1 MSASFRELSI
11 PVFQS
16 ISAMPDTPPSSS
28 APKATPIPEDLRKQL
43 AHFQQALWKIK
54 ITEAILAG
62 LFGLIISFLLVFAL
76 ERLFPMP
83 SLVRLAILMGGTS
96 LAAVFAPYW
105 VRRWVYGHRRE
116 EQLARLIAKKFPRLG
131 DRLLGIVELQ
141 DQKEA
146 SEALSPELR
155 AAAMIHVA
163 NQAAK
168 RNMDDALP
176 YSRHKKLALGVI
188 AGAAAIAFG
197 FTVAPKAGGN
207 ALKRWLMPLSD
218 TEHYTFTQFDTDK
231 MPDPLVVPLGEVF
244 TLNAPLREDSDDKP
258 ATARARYNQQ
268 DWLEAKLDENG
279 SYRFEFIGQNIKGD
293 ITIEAG
299 DAKHQVSVEPKVRP
313 EVSGFEAMVT
323 LPDYL
328 QLDPRAMDI
337 RTGAL
342 TALEGSKVVLTG
354 NFSSEIASA
363 KARLE
368 PLPVA
373 ADILSVDKSPIEA
386 ATPEDLEIAQAGAKQ
401 LAEETAAA
409 KLIEMP
415 NPRALQVSIS
425 GKSVSSEPIELGH
438 FHAEVP
444 FTWTD
449 VDGLDG
455 ASSFKVEIKTSEDR
469 APSSYIQGIERN
481 IVILAE
487 EVLKFDLINEDDFGL
502 QEIGL
507 AWTGQFSKA
516 TEGEPAK
523 GSIAMKKGSPS
534 SSRLNEQV
542 VFSPQTYG
550 ITPQTL
556 ILSAYTEDY
565 KPGRGRIY
573 SEPITLYILTRDEHA
588 QVIKKRFD
596 RVISELEDAARKERN
611 NLDENERLDKNN
623 TAEELQEEDAREKLA
638 ESEEKEA
645 ENAEKMKEIA
655 KKMEEIFKDAARNGE
670 LNDKTMK
677 DMADALQNMKEL
689 AEQDMPEVE
698 KKLGEAQ
705 DQKSTPE
712 KSESDLKEGIEK
724 QKEALKKM
732 QETIEKANQ
741 ANENFEASTFVN
753 RLKKV
758 SADEGTIGNSLNS
771 ALTGSDGKATQPLA
785 GATPGSDDIDP
796 IHERLLQELSGQQR
810 SITNDVRWIE
820 EDLERFYARTQ
831 KPIHKEV
838 YELMAASLIGER
850 LEKLREKV
858 SKNHTFD
865 SIKFAKMWSNTLK
878 EWAEK
883 LEGPKDDGGGGGGG
897 GGGGEEK
904 DFEFMLKVMRMV
916 QAEQDIRGRTRSFEQ
931 MLRSLKLSNP

>member
-1 MSASFRELSI
+1 MSASLLKPLVRVLESH
-11 PVFQS
+11 S
-16 ISAMPDTPPSSS
+16 KMPEPSSPS
-28 APKATPIPEDLRKQL
+28 SPHQSTPIPAELSKQL
-43 AHFQQALWKIK
+43 ADFQKSLWRIK

-62 LFGLIISFLLVFAL
+62 IFGLIISFLLVFAL
-76 ERLFPMP
+76 ERLFPIP
-83 SLVRLAILMGGTS
+83 ALARLAILVAGTS

-116 EQLARLIAKKFPRLG
+116 EQLARLISRKFPKLG

-146 SEALSPELR
+146 QEALSPELR

-168 RNMDDALP
+168 RDMNDALP
-176 YSRHKKLALGVI
+176 YSRHKKLALGVLM
-188 AGAAAIAFG
+188 GAAAIAFG
-197 FTVAPKAGGN
+197 FSIAPKAGGN

-231 MPDPLVVPLGEVF
+231 MPDPLVVPLGEAF
-244 TLNAPLREDSDDKP
+244 SLKAPLKEDSDEKP
-258 ATARARYNQQ
+258 ATARARYGQQ
-268 DWLEAKLDENG
+268 DWVEAELGDDG
-279 SYRFEFIGQNIKGD
+279 AYQFEFTGQEVQD
-293 ITIEAG
+293 QITVEAG
-299 DAKHQVSVEPKVRP
+299 DARHRVRVEPEVRP
-313 EVSGFEAMVT
+313 EVSGFEALVT

-328 QLDPRAMDI
+328 QLDPRVMDI

-342 TALEGSKVVLTG
+342 TALEGSKVVLKG
-354 NFSSEIASA
+354 SFSREISNAN
-363 KARLE
+363 ARLNPQ
-368 PLPVA
+368 PLEEDAVSEGGSAIEVESP
-373 ADILSVDKSPIEA
+373 SV
-386 ATPEDLEIAQAGAKQ
+386 LESAQAEAEKKEKEAEAK
-401 LAEETAAA
+401 
-409 KLIEMP
+409 KLVEMP
-415 NPRALQVSIS
+415 EPRDLKLTMDGATI
-425 GKSVSSEPIELGH
+425 SSEPIDLGR
-438 FHAEVP
+438 FHASVP

-449 VDGLDG
+449 VKGLDG
-455 ASSFKVEIKTSEDR
+455 AGSFKVEIKTAEDQV
-469 APSSYIQGIERN
+469 PTSYIQGIERN

-487 EVLKFDLINEDDFGL
+487 ETLEFDIISEDDFGL
-502 QEIGL
+502 KEIGL
-507 AWTGQFSKA
+507 SWVGSFNKPTD
-516 TEGEPAK
+516 GEPAS
-523 GSIAMKKGSPS
+523 GSIALKKGSPS
-534 SSRLNEQV
+534 SNRLSERAI
-542 VFSPQTYG
+542 FSPQTYG
-550 ITPQTL
+550 IEPQTL

-573 SEPITLYILTRDEHA
+573 SEPLTIYILTRDEHA

-596 RVISELEDAARKERN
+596 RVISELEDAARKELN

-623 TAEELQEEDAREKLA
+623 TAEELQSEESKEKLA
-638 ESEEKEA
+638 ESEQKEA

-670 LNDKTMK
+670 LDQKTMK
-677 DMADALQNMKEL
+677 EMADALQNMKEL
-689 AEQDMPEVE
+689 GEQDMPEVE

-712 KSESDLKEGIEK
+712 KTEKDLKEAIKK

-753 RLKKV
+753 RLKKS
-758 SADEGTIGNSLNS
+758 SADEGSIGNSLNS
-771 ALTGSDGKATQPLA
+771 ALTGKLA
-785 GATPGSDDIDP
+785 IVGASPNSDDIDP
-796 IHERLLQELSGQQR
+796 VNQRLLGELSGQQR
-810 SITNDVRWIE
+810 SITNDVRWIQ

-838 YELMAASLIGER
+838 YEDMAKSLIDEKLER
-850 LEKLREKV
+850 LREKIQ
-858 SKNHTFD
+858 KNHTFT
-865 SIKFAKMWSNTLK
+865 SRKLAKDWSDQLM

-883 LEGPKDDGGGGGGG
+883 LEGPKDDGGGDGGGG

-916 QAEQDIRGRTRSFEQ
+916 QAEQDIRGRTRSLEQ
-931 MLRSLKLSNP
+931 MLRSLKLSEK